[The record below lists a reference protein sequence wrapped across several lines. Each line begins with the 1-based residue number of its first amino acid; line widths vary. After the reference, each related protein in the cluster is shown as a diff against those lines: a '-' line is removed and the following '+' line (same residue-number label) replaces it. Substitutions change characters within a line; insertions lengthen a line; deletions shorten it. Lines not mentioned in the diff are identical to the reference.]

1 VFLLVPAHPGSSGQ
15 RTIKQLLLSDA
26 SVQSLWRLVYIA
38 GELSCRPPVREKSH
52 VFWAAKY
59 EPQSLR
65 SYSVFLRTKESH
77 VLLLADL
84 SIVCK

>member
-1 VFLLVPAHPGSSGQ
+1 MFLLVPAYLGSSGE
-15 RTIKQLLLSDA
+15 RAIKRLLFDA

-38 GELSCRPPVREKSH
+38 GELSCRPPVPEKSH

-77 VLLLADL
+77 VLLVADL